1 MEHEVYTGSI
11 QQVLESLETDQEQ
24 GLSVQEGER
33 RLEQYGENRLEQPKQ
48 AGMIRQVLGQL
59 KDPMILVLLAAA
71 ALSFFAG
78 GGRD

>member
-1 MEHEVYTGSI
+1 MEHAVYTGSI

-48 AGMIRQVLGQL
+48 AWSARCW
-59 KDPMILVLLAAA
+59 A
-71 ALSFFAG
+71 S
-78 GGRD
+78 